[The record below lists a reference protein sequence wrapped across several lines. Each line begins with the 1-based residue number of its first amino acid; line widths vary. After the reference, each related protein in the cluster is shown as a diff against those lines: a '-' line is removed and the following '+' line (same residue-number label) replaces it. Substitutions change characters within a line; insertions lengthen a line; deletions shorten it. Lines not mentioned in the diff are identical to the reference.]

1 MAIRKHSRELR
12 AWIDGAISLSDHTDG
27 AIHSAAGDTLAVA
40 MQQGPRAEQ
49 QDCGAVLLWIPR
61 FGFAPRCAAII
72 ADGMG
77 GMQGGGWSSRHTV
90 RVVVDRCLAGRLD
103 TPRDMLASAL
113 ETAQREV
120 LEALRGSGGTTLTAA
135 VWDRGG
141 GILVHIGDTRAHFV
155 EPGRPFRCLTADHTE
170 AGHAD
175 AIDRL
180 TTGRPAEPY
189 RPTGPD
195 NSLIDV
201 IGVPDGILAERHVLH
216 TPHDGRCVLTSDG
229 AHDPVVRAGSA
240 AFEEGTG
247 EPRWTAR
254 RSIEEIWTL
263 LTHEELTDNA
273 TVVAI
278 EPDRALRYADQ
289 ELQRGDALLV
299 GPTGVLRYTLR

>member
-1 MAIRKHSRELR
+1 MAIRRQSKELR
-12 AWIDGAISLSDHTDG
+12 AWIDEAISLAGHQDG
-27 AIHSAAGDTLAVA
+27 AVHAAGGDTLAFA

-49 QDCGAVLLWIPR
+49 QDCGAALLWIPA

-77 GMQGGGWSSRHTV
+77 GMRGGGWSSRHTV
-90 RVVVDRCLAGRLD
+90 RVVVERCLSGRLD
-103 TPRDMLASAL
+103 SPRDMLASAL
-113 ETAQREV
+113 AAAQDEV
-120 LEALRGSGGTTLTAA
+120 LQALHGNGGTTLTAA

-141 GILVHIGDTRAHFV
+141 GMLVHIGDTRAHFV
-155 EPGRPFRCLTADHTE
+155 EPGRPFRCLTADHTD
-170 AGHAD
+170 AGHA
-175 AIDRL
+175 AEIDRL
-180 TTGRPAEPY
+180 TTGRPDEPY
-189 RPTGPD
+189 RPTPPD

-216 TPHDGRCVLTSDG
+216 TPHGGRCVLTSDG
-229 AHDPVVRAGSA
+229 AHDPIVREGSA

-254 RSIEEIWTL
+254 RSVEEIRTL

-273 TVVAI
+273 AVVAI

-299 GPTGVLRYTLR
+299 GPKGVLRYTLR

>member
-1 MAIRKHSRELR
+1 MAIRKHSKELR
-12 AWIDGAISLSDHTDG
+12 AWIDSAISLSGHTDG

-49 QDCGAVLLWIPR
+49 QDCGAVLMWTPR

-155 EPGRPFRCLTADHTE
+155 EPGRPFRCLTADHTD

-180 TTGRPAEPY
+180 TTGRPDEPY
-189 RPTGPD
+189 RPTPPD

-216 TPHDGRCVLTSDG
+216 TPHGGRCVLTSDG

-289 ELQRGDALLV
+289 ELQRGNALLV